1 MLGKRKE
8 QGSILIVGGFNKAR
22 SLANSLLKKG
32 YRVTVI
38 NKEYDACEKLA
49 EIHKLNVIYGD
60 GSKRFILEDAGADTC
75 QVAIAL
81 TESDETN
88 LVICEMC
95 KQFFHVKKT
104 VALLNDPS
112 KTNFFYQ
119 MGIDRVV
126 CALNMITGIM
136 EEQALMDEMTTRV
149 PFDEDRIR
157 IMEIPILKNSAMAGK
172 KLWELNLPKEIIIG
186 CILRGDRSLIPRGDT
201 RIREGD
207 VLLIITSDKS
217 KLEEIKEL
225 TEYAAS

>member
-8 QGSILIVGGFNKAR
+8 RGKILIIGGFNKAR
-22 SLANSLLKKG
+22 SLANSLLTKG
-32 YRVTVI
+32 YQVTVV
-38 NKEYDACEKLA
+38 NKEYEACEKLA

-60 GSKRFILEDAGADTC
+60 GSKRFILEDAGAEDC

-88 LVICEMC
+88 LVVCEMC
-95 KQFFHVKKT
+95 KQFFNIKKT

-136 EEQALMDEMTTRV
+136 EEQALMDEMTTMV
-149 PFDEDRIR
+149 PFDEDRIH
-157 IMEIPILKNSAMAGK
+157 IMEIPIMKNSRIAGK

-186 CILRGDRSLIPRGDT
+186 CILRGDQSLIPRGDT
-201 RIREGD
+201 RI
-207 VLLIITSDKS
+207 
-217 KLEEIKEL
+217 
-225 TEYAAS
+225 TE